1 MATLRNKRKLVAVSR
16 ETPESTRSGKAPSV
30 LDPELTQEYIS
41 QVSEEIEGRV
51 TKKLSKEFSR
61 TESRILGALSKLDEF
76 LLNPQVRTCSVVAPG
91 TSRSNNLENQGTN
104 EDRPSDDPGPEVEFA
119 SPISGAETNPHMV
132 TGATERTRHNPHMVT
147 EVTRE
152 CRHHPHMAMET
163 QEEIPYCSTST
174 SSGKQK
180 KARSTSQPQFRS
192 ENTPATL
199 EADQILLA
207 LQQLATNS
215 NSANFN
221 NNISRISKL
230 PKSLT
235 TTMPTFDGKSE
246 KFELFEDLFQTS
258 LKIHNQLTEEDKI
271 NYFHSLMR
279 GDALQTFKN
288 ITSPNRENLVEILT
302 VFRRKYVKPQSMATA
317 KHKFQRLV
325 FNPTNQKLIDF
336 LDELQKLAKDAF
348 GVAAQAIIEQFIYAK
363 MPPHLKKS
371 INQAHLENG
380 TYEQIVS
387 HLERELE
394 LNGLEAPDEMQIN
407 TVMQQG
413 TQQNSEKPKPTCHH
427 CKKPGHYRNQ
437 CRQLKREKDQA
448 QNNTD
453 SAATNKNNNGSAQTN
468 SNPNHKVPVANKANN
483 ANNQRDRR
491 SRPVFPPCETCGRTN
506 HSTEKCYLGANAANR
521 PPPRNR
527 RPEGQNQAQQR
538 NTQNNSDGNVQ
549 AAAQPLN

>member
-1 MATLRNKRKLVAVSR
+1 MATLRNKRKLAAVSR
-16 ETPESTRSGKAPSV
+16 ETPESTRNGRAPNV
-30 LDPELTQEYIS
+30 LDPELTQDYIS
-41 QVSEEIEGRV
+41 QGSEEIEGRV

-91 TSRSNNLENQGTN
+91 TSRSSNLGNQGTH
-104 EDRPSDDPGPEVEFA
+104 EDRPSDDPGPEVEFS
-119 SPISGAETNPHMV
+119 SPILGTETDRHMV
-132 TGATERTRHNPHMVT
+132 TGAP
-147 EVTRE
+147 RE
-152 CRHHPHMAMET
+152 MRQHPHMTMET

-180 KARSTSQPQFRS
+180 KERSTSQPQFRS
-192 ENTPATL
+192 ESTPATL

-215 NSANFN
+215 NTANFN

-288 ITSPNRENLVEILT
+288 ITSPNRENLLEILT
-302 VFRRKYVKPQSMATA
+302 VFRRKYVKPQSIATA
-317 KHKFQRLV
+317 KQKFQRLV
-325 FNPTNQKLIDF
+325 FNPANQKLIDF

-348 GVAAQAIIEQFIYAK
+348 GVAAQAIIEQFMYAK

-387 HLERELE
+387 RLERELE
-394 LNGLEAPDEMQIN
+394 LNGLEAPDEIKLN
-407 TVMQQG
+407 TVIQQD
-413 TQQNSEKPKPTCHH
+413 TQQNSGKPKPTFHH

-437 CRQLKREKDQA
+437 CRQLKREKDQTR
-448 QNNTD
+448 NNTN
-453 SAATNKNNNGSAQTN
+453 SATNNNGSAQTN
-468 SNPNHKVPVANKANN
+468 SNLNNNKVTDNAKGNN
-483 ANNQRDRR
+483 TNNQRDRKP
-491 SRPVFPPCETCGRTN
+491 RPVFPPCETCGKQTTPQRDATLEQ
-506 HSTEKCYLGANAANR
+506 TQQTDRLPGIDGRRDKTKPNR
-521 PPPRNR
+521 EILKITRMGTSKLHPN
-527 RPEGQNQAQQR
+527 
-538 NTQNNSDGNVQ
+538 
-549 AAAQPLN
+549 L